1 MLVVLG
7 LLILITRNKA
17 YKAQVL
23 LFSDMFYAFM
33 AFLSKNHLHLKQL
46 RNTQNHTLAVI

>member
-23 LFSDMFYAFM
+23 LFNDMFYAFM